1 MKKRRLRFA
10 IVAGLICICTMFT
23 VVLAEPGTDDDPLIS
38 KSYIEDYLMPKIEQ
52 LIESKLAALGGS
64 TGSGSTA
71 QAEAF
76 VVVEA
81 KAGDKIICSAGA
93 ELILR
98 MGKATV
104 IATEKGGLADTTAG
118 HDLSDGSAMPSN
130 HLLIVPVADGRGLKA
145 DTDIIVMIKGGYT
158 K

>member
-1 MKKRRLRFA
+1 MKKRRLRFL
-10 IVAGLICICTMFT
+10 IVSGLICLCTMFT

-38 KSYIEDYLMPKIEQ
+38 LSYIEDVLMPKIEQ
-52 LIESKLAALGGS
+52 YIDSKLAGLSPGG
-64 TGSGSTA
+64 TA
-71 QAEAF
+71 EGAAANTF
-76 VVVEA
+76 VVVDA
-81 KAGDKIICSAGA
+81 KKGDEIICSAGT

-98 MGKATV
+98 MGKAEI

-118 HDLSDGSAMPSN
+118 TDLANGTAMPSN

-145 DTDIIVMIKGGYT
+145 QTDIIVMIKGGYSI

>member
-1 MKKRRLRFA
+1 MKKRRLKFM
-10 IVAGLICICTMFT
+10 IVSGLICLCTMFT

-38 KSYIEDYLMPKIEQ
+38 KSYIENVLMPKIEQ
-52 LIESKLAALGGS
+52 YVESKLAGLSSGGTS
-64 TGSGSTA
+64 EGADADT
-71 QAEAF
+71 F
-76 VVVEA
+76 KVVEA
-81 KAGDKIICSAGA
+81 KEGDEIICSAGA

-98 MGKATV
+98 MGKAEI

-118 HDLSDGSAMPSN
+118 TDLANGTAMPAN

-145 DTDIIVMIKGGYT
+145 QTDIIVMIKGGYSI

>member
-1 MKKRRLRFA
+1 MKKRRLRLL
-10 IVAGLICICTMFT
+10 IVSGLICLCIMFT

-38 KSYIEDYLMPKIEQ
+38 KSYIENVLMPKIEQ
-52 LIESKLAALGGS
+52 YVESKLAGLS
-64 TGSGSTA
+64 SGSAGEGTA
-71 QAEAF
+71 DTF
-76 VVVEA
+76 KVVDA
-81 KAGDKIICSAGA
+81 KEGDEIICSAGA

-98 MGKATV
+98 MGKAEI

-118 HDLSDGSAMPSN
+118 TDLANGTAMPSN

-145 DTDIIVMIKGGYT
+145 QTDIIVMIKGGYEI